1 MELSS
6 LEKHAVLLLA
16 HGSPDS
22 VDDIPEFLGQITRGR
37 PVPVEVI
44 EEVKHRYGLIGRS
57 PLTELTMQQGRLL
70 AENLKMPVY
79 VGMRNWKP
87 LIADT
92 IRSMKADGIER
103 AIVICLAPQNSRTSV
118 GLYRA
123 ALNVERGTP
132 FAVEFVDSWHDHPS
146 LIKAFAEKFHGGWER
161 ACKEA
166 SARVPVIFTAH
177 SVPQRTIAEGDPYE
191 SQTKETAMLV
201 AREVSLAPGD
211 WRFAFQSQGMS
222 GGAWLGPTVESTIL
236 ALKEEGHRGV
246 FVQPIGFLCDHVEV
260 LYDIDIG
267 FKEFADKE
275 GMRLWRAASL
285 NDSPLLTAALA
296 DLTRSRIGSPIA
308 R

>member
-1 MELSS
+1 LSNI
-6 LEKHAVLLLA
+6 EKQAVLLLA
-16 HGSPDS
+16 HGSPES
-22 VDDIPEFLGQITRGR
+22 VDDIPEFLSQITRGR
-37 PVPVEVI
+37 PVPAEVI

-70 AENLKMPVY
+70 AGSLDLPVY

-92 IRSMKADGIER
+92 IRTMKADGIER

-123 ALNVERGTP
+123 ALNVEGGTP
-132 FAVEFVDSWHDHPS
+132 FAVEFVDSWHDHPF
-146 LIKAFAEKFHGGWER
+146 LIRAFADKFRGGWER

-166 SARVPVIFTAH
+166 SARMPVIFTAH
-177 SVPQRTIAEGDPYE
+177 SVPHRTIAEGDPYE

-267 FKEFADKE
+267 FKEFAEKE

-285 NDSPLLTAALA
+285 NDSLLLTAALA